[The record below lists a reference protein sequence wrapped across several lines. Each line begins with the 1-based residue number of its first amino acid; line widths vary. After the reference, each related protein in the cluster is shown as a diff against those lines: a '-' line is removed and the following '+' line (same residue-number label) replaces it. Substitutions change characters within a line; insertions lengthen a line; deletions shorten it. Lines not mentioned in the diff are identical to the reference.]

1 MTRRLILVGV
11 LLCALT
17 LTGCASVLD
26 PLPSQPC
33 TAFGCNQPGNIL
45 YEIGGTIVF
54 MGVLI
59 AVMAGVVKRLSK

>member
-1 MTRRLILVGV
+1 MTKRLVLVGV
-11 LLCALT
+11 LFLTLT

-33 TAFGCNQPGNIL
+33 TAFGCNKPGNIL
-45 YEIGGTIVF
+45 YEVGGTIVF

-59 AVMAGVVKRLSK
+59 AIMAGVVRRLSK

>member
-1 MTRRLILVGV
+1 MTKRFILVG
-11 LLCALT
+11 LIFLALT
-17 LTGCASVLD
+17 MTGCAGVLD

-33 TAFGCNQPGNIL
+33 TAFGCNQPGNIF

-59 AVMAGVVKRLSK
+59 AIMAGVVKRLSK